1 MCVFETHSSH
11 IFPTP
16 SEEHFL
22 CASCYD
28 IPFNFS
34 PFCSPSPF
42 CCVCVCADYSR
53 QVQEEVVA
61 QSRAYDELLKT
72 LSRTS
77 NGYSA
82 QLSPSSSRLSLSLG
96 SPP

>member
-1 MCVFETHSSH
+1 MCFLIVMIYHSISV
-11 IFPTP
+11 P
-16 SEEHFL
+16 SAL
-22 CASCYD
+22 PLLSAVCV
-28 IPFNFS
+28 
-34 PFCSPSPF
+34 
-42 CCVCVCADYSR
+42 CVCVCADYSR